1 MLVMIRGALATTCLL
16 AACTSPLEY
25 DGPPDPI
32 PFPEPGPG
40 PGPFP
45 GGISVT
51 LDGLQPGWRVTTSRL
66 AGRTMPDE
74 RTIESDG
81 SPITLVGTATD
92 VFVATVTD
100 AAGNLV
106 ATHAMKSPC
115 TLASGRRLDVP
126 RDYPTIQ
133 GAIDEADPGDTVW
146 VAAGTYTESVQL
158 RAGVCLLGSG
168 ARRTILDAGG
178 EGRTLV
184 DLTAAPGSV
193 VAGFTMRGVA
203 QKTGCAR
210 PSDPFACSGNWYS
223 AGVYLGPVDIP
234 AWDDPTIDAPP
245 IIANNV
251 FEGNDVGV
259 MLYHHGIA
267 IVRNNVFARNRIGFV
282 ANHYQDRTLVA
293 NNVFDRNTELA
304 IGNQAAYLDIID
316 NIIVGSQLGIR
327 FEYIQTGHIAC
338 NLFFGNGANANED
351 RFQIGSAGN
360 IEAEPKLVG
369 GGDYHLQLGS
379 PGKDRGCHKSKVFE
393 PDGSLPDIGAFGGP
407 LAAWVDL

>member
-1 MLVMIRGALATTCLL
+1 MLEMLRGALATTCLL
-16 AACTSPLEY
+16 AACTSPLE
-25 DGPPDPI
+25 GEGTPEPF
-32 PFPEPGPG
+32 PFPEPDPG
-40 PGPFP
+40 PRP

-51 LDGLQPGWRVTTSRL
+51 LDNLQPGWRVTTSRL
-66 AGRTMPDE
+66 VERNMPDE

-81 SPITLVGTATD
+81 SPITLSGTATD
-92 VFVATVTD
+92 VFIATVTD

-106 ATHAMKSPC
+106 ATHAMKAPC

-133 GAIDEADPGDTVW
+133 GAIDEADPGDTVR

-178 EGRTLV
+178 ERRTLV
-184 DLTAAPGSV
+184 DLTDAPGSV

-203 QKTGCAR
+203 QKTGCAT

-245 IIANNV
+245 IITNNV
-251 FEGNDVGV
+251 FEGNDIGV

-267 IVRNNVFARNRIGFV
+267 VVRNNVFVGNRNGFV
-282 ANHYQDRTLVA
+282 ANHYQDRTLLA
-293 NNVFDRNTELA
+293 NNVFAGNTELA

-316 NIIVGSQLGIR
+316 NVIMGSQLGVR
-327 FEYIQTGHIAC
+327 FQYIQTGHIAC
-338 NLFFGNGANANED
+338 NLFYGNGANANEP
-351 RFQIGSAGN
+351 RFTIGSDGN
-360 IEAEPKLVG
+360 LEAEPRFVG
-369 GGDYHLQLGS
+369 NGDYHLKPSS
-379 PGKDRGCHKSKVFE
+379 PGRDAGCHKGKVLE
-393 PDGSLPDIGAFGGP
+393 PDGTPPDIGAFGGP
-407 LAAWVDL
+407 LAAWADL

>member
-1 MLVMIRGALATTCLL
+1 MLRGALATTCLL
-16 AACTSPLEY
+16 AACTSPLE
-25 DGPPDPI
+25 GEGTPEPFPF
-32 PFPEPGPG
+32 PFPEPDPG
-40 PGPFP
+40 PRP
-45 GGISVT
+45 GTISVT
-51 LDGLQPGWRVTTSRL
+51 LDNLQPGWRVTTSRL
-66 AGRTMPDE
+66 VERNMPDE

-81 SPITLVGTATD
+81 SPITLFGTPTD

-106 ATHAMKSPC
+106 ATHAMKAPC

-126 RDYPTIQ
+126 GDYPTIQ
-133 GAIDEADPGDTVW
+133 GAIDEADPGDTVR

-158 RAGVCLLGSG
+158 RPGVCLLGSG

-178 EGRTLV
+178 ERRTLV
-184 DLTAAPGSV
+184 DLTDAPGSV
-193 VAGFTMRGVA
+193 VSGFTMRGVA
-203 QKTGCAR
+203 QATGCAT
-210 PSDPFACSGNWYS
+210 PSDPFACSGNWYT

-245 IIANNV
+245 IITNNV
-251 FEGNDVGV
+251 FEGNDIGV

-267 IVRNNVFARNRIGFV
+267 VVRNNVFARNRIGFV

-293 NNVFDRNTELA
+293 NNVFDDNTELA

-327 FEYIQTGHIAC
+327 FKYIQTGHIAC
-338 NLFFGNGANANED
+338 NVFFGNGANANED
-351 RFQIGSAGN
+351 RFQIGSNGN
-360 IEAEPKLVG
+360 VEAEPKFVG
-369 GGDYHLQLGS
+369 SGDYHLQLGS
-379 PGKDRGCHKSKVFE
+379 PGKDKGCHKSKVFE

-407 LAAWVDL
+407 LAAWADL